1 MWIEM
6 IFPGISYNQSGRTP
20 SYPIFQPPHKII
32 NKSTITQHFHYSFPK
47 RPLKIHFKFPP
58 DTHAKFTIK
67 PLPLAGNQD
76 DDHRETPNIL
86 VPTQWYNG
94 QGTNDDI
101 RYFRTPINN
110 DFKLQEI
117 TNEIIR
123 LKVVQFN
130 TSQRIQY
137 LDWCNKNEICPNDFT
152 ISIKTPELDD
162 LGFKHQK
169 HCMEVMETSIKR
181 YTEIHI
187 AHNQEQHNYAQFQI
201 QQKNTLLQRTTPQA
215 TINFIKAFSNKEANR
230 IIKKQY
236 DNDT

>member
-1 MWIEM
+1 M
-6 IFPGISYNQSGRTP
+6 IFPGIINNQSGHTP
-20 SYPIFQPPHKII
+20 LTPQNSTTTLDHKQVH
-32 NKSTITQHFHYSFPK
+32 NNSTVPLLFSQK
-47 RPLKIHFKFPP
+47 RPLKIHFTH
-58 DTHAKFTIK
+58 THAKFTVK
-67 PLPLAGNQD
+67 PLPLAGNYE
-76 DDHRETPNIL
+76 DDHRETPNRP
-86 VPTQWYNG
+86 VPTQWYNR

-137 LDWCNKNEICPNDFT
+137 LDWCNRNGICPNDFT
-152 ISIKTPELDD
+152 ISVKAPELDD

-181 YTEIHI
+181 YTETHI
-187 AHNQEQHNYAQFQI
+187 AHYQEQHNYAQFQL

-215 TINFIKAFSNKEANR
+215 TIDFIEDFSNKEANR
-230 IIKKQY
+230 IIKRQY
-236 DNDT
+236 DNDTQK

>member
-1 MWIEM
+1 MDRDD
-6 IFPGISYNQSGRTP
+6 ISWDYYQQPERPHPLTP
-20 SYPIFQPPHKII
+20 Q
-32 NKSTITQHFHYSFPK
+32 KSTTTLDHKQVHNNSTVPLPFSQK
-47 RPLKIHFKFPP
+47 RPLKIHFTH
-58 DTHAKFTIK
+58 THAKFTIK
-67 PLPLAGNQD
+67 PLPLASNYE
-76 DDHRETPNIL
+76 DDHRETPNSP

-101 RYFRTPINN
+101 RYFKRPINN

-137 LDWCNKNEICPNDFT
+137 LDWRNRNDICPNDFT
-152 ISIKTPELDD
+152 ISVKTPELDD

-215 TINFIKAFSNKEANR
+215 TINFIEDFSDKEANR